1 MDVYIISFTNALD
14 PCSRNVSLIYPY
26 PYIPRRVITHSK
38 VSTRNRINEY
48 RDCIIYLIQFSPH
61 ALNIYSK
68 PAVVSKY

>member
-14 PCSRNVSLIYPY
+14 PWSRNVSLIYPY

-48 RDCIIYLIQFSPH
+48 RDCIIYLI
-61 ALNIYSK
+61 
-68 PAVVSKY
+68 